1 MIYQSGRYP
10 KTMYSDRNGPDR
22 TPAESED
29 VILSLRK
36 KRAAGPAPRHGRDGL
51 LSEKAYEQIRSQI
64 LTGDLRVGD
73 VLSRRRLADR
83 LNMSFLPVTEALQ
96 RLEAEGLVESRPR
109 VGTRVRV
116 PTKQDI
122 LDSYVIRE
130 ALESQA
136 ARLCAEHINTEEKKQ
151 LQASARQLDEL
162 QRLCG
167 PEGVDSGFLFSVH
180 SYHMQFHM
188 RIADLSRCQGL
199 RTAIERERVLVFNWV
214 YDLATGR
221 NTSSKDHHAKLAA
234 AVCSGDPFKADEVM
248 RMHVRYGME
257 QVLEWFAG
265 IELGDDWRHKRIVN

>member
-1 MIYQSGRYP
+1 M
-10 KTMYSDRNGPDR
+10 
-22 TPAESED
+22 
-29 VILSLRK
+29 
-36 KRAAGPAPRHGRDGL
+36 PRQGRDGL

-73 VLSRRRLADR
+73 VLSRRRLAGR
-83 LNMSFLPVTEALQ
+83 MNMSFLPVTEALQ

-136 ARLCAEHINTEEKKQ
+136 ARLCAEHINPEEKKQ
-151 LQASARQLDEL
+151 LQANARKLDEL

-188 RIADLSRCQGL
+188 RIADLSRCPGL
-199 RTAIERERVLVFNWV
+199 RTAIERERVLIFNWF

-221 NTSSKDHHAKLAA
+221 NTSPKDHHAKLAA

-265 IELGDDWRHKRIVN
+265 IEIGDGWRHKRIVN